1 MKLIEENFVEEL
13 YFKLVPTLST
23 ELVEIREENL
33 VSYTDELISYT
44 ITYT

>member
-1 MKLIEENFVEEL
+1 MKLIEENFVEEFYL
-13 YFKLVPTLST
+13 RLVPTLST

>member
-1 MKLIEENFVEEL
+1 MKLIEENFVEEF